1 MKSARYMIW
10 VLYFFKSRGDPADPT
25 FNSSTSKSSHPRRN
39 DWQCR
44 KTIRCAPSLPT
55 NQSSQPRVRFTA
67 PRYERFWQ
75 CAAGS
80 QLHYHALVFELLIA
94 ASAAILNTRAVMP
107 FYSMCLRRWEKWC
120 RCARTHK
127 HTHTRTRTHT
137 HTRTRKH
144 ANTHTHTRTHTRT
157 RTHTHTHTH
166 GYKRESHEMLI
177 ARYYKTD
184 ELLKTKWSKRT

>member
-1 MKSARYMIW
+1 MKSAMYMIW

-25 FNSSTSKSSHPRRN
+25 FNSGTSKSSHPRCN

-107 FYSMCLRRWEKWC
+107 FYSMCLRALRKTMQMH
-120 RCARTHK
+120 THK
-127 HTHTRTRTHT
+127 ATSENPM
-137 HTRTRKH
+137 KCSLH
-144 ANTHTHTRTHTRT
+144 A
-157 RTHTHTHTH
+157 
-166 GYKRESHEMLI
+166 SI
-177 ARYYKTD
+177 KTD
-184 ELLKTKWSKRT
+184 ELYNTKLSKMA